1 MLYFPSNNETIIILI
16 YTCVKSGKIHMK
28 KVVLDDTKVVCK
40 GDHFVMLDG
49 FQIAD
54 LIREKWFRM
63 FYFVLTRYSLECRVQ
78 ILFKDET
85 FYPSIFP
92 NMITENTSIECTGSK
107 GSRLVIWHPYGSDR
121 IAISIYEKVT
131 L

>member
-1 MLYFPSNNETIIILI
+1 MRKIILDDA
-16 YTCVKSGKIHMK
+16 KI
-28 KVVLDDTKVVCK
+28 VCK

-54 LIREKWFRM
+54 LISEKRFRM

-78 ILFKDET
+78 ISFKDET

-92 NMITENTSIECTGSK
+92 NMITENTSIECLGSK
-107 GSRLVIWHPYGSDR
+107 GSRLVIWHPYGSDQ
-121 IAISIYEKVT
+121 IAVSIYEKAD